1 MIVQEEVENR
11 TLTLIINASKLTGR
25 TLKSAMGK
33 YLAHLKNKK
42 LNKQNGAVTHHGK
55 QSVKQLV
62 RQGHGVSNTE
72 FTDPDIRDFERIA
85 RKYGVDY
92 AIKRDKFSEKPRFLI
107 FFKAQDTGAIE
118 AAMNEYAQKKLQIN
132 PRPSILKKLA
142 KFKELLKKPVVD
154 REKRKERE
162 R

>member
-11 TLTLIINASKLTGR
+11 TLTLIINGTKLTGR
-25 TLKSAMGK
+25 TLKSAMSK
-33 YLAHLKNKK
+33 YLAYLKNKK

-62 RQGHGVSNTE
+62 KQGHGVSNTE
-72 FTDPDIRDFERIA
+72 FTDPSIRDFERIA

-92 AIKRDKFSEKPRFLI
+92 ASERPRFLI

-118 AAMNEYAQKKLQIN
+118 AAMNEYSQKKIQIN
-132 PRPSILKKLA
+132 PRSSVLEKLA
-142 KFKELLKKPVVD
+142 KFKELVKKPVID
-154 REKRKERE
+154 REKRKELE

>member
-1 MIVQEEVENR
+1 MQEEVENR
-11 TLTLIINASKLTGR
+11 TLTLIINGSKLTGR

-33 YLAHLKNKK
+33 YLAYLKNKK
-42 LNKQNGAVTHHGK
+42 LNRQNGTVTHHGK

-118 AAMNEYAQKKLQIN
+118 AAMNEYSQKKIQIT
-132 PRPSILKKLA
+132 PRTSVLEKLA
-142 KFKELLKKPVVD
+142 KFKELVKKTVVD
-154 REKRKERE
+154 REKRKGLER
-162 R
+162 